1 MNIFFTFLNDNDDD
15 EEFFWRF
22 LYFSEIFIIKHKFRK
37 IIIDEENLC
46 FSCGGAGNRTNRNVC
61 ELSNSLMA
69 VGRRRAANVWW
80 YSQAVGGGST
90 RDYSVAVSANA
101 LLDDFMLKR
110 EECVRLAAENL
121 FPWIIGGDC

>member
-69 VGRRRAANVWW
+69 VGRRRAANV
-80 YSQAVGGGST
+80 
-90 RDYSVAVSANA
+90 
-101 LLDDFMLKR
+101 
-110 EECVRLAAENL
+110 
-121 FPWIIGGDC
+121 